1 MELVSGVVLAGGK
14 SRRMGFNKAFLKFGP
29 QHLIERIVATLK
41 EVFTENILV
50 ADSPELYWN
59 LGLPV
64 VTDIFPGCG
73 PLSGIHAGLVY
84 TNTPYIFVV
93 ACDMPFVT
101 AQFILFLL
109 GQAAGYEVIVPQI
122 NEQTEPL
129 CAVYHKGCLPVVEK
143 GLKAGQYKVTDF
155 FQAVKVKYI
164 AQEKFSYMD
173 EEHIIFTNLNTRNDL
188 KRAWHILDREDRS
201 WRKIST
207 LRFKDLKKDLRF

>member
-14 SRRMGFNKAFLKFGP
+14 SNRMGFNKAFLRFGQ

-41 EVFTENILV
+41 EVFAENILV
-50 ADSPELYWN
+50 TDNPELYRN

-64 VTDIFPGCG
+64 VTDIFPGYG

-122 NEQTEPL
+122 KEQVEPL
-129 CAVYHKGCLPVVEK
+129 CAVYHKGCLPVVEAR
-143 GLKAGQYKVTDF
+143 LKAGQYKVSGF

-164 AQEKFSYMD
+164 AQEEFSYID
-173 EEHIIFTNLNTRNDL
+173 EEDKIFINLNTRNDL
-188 KRAWHILDREDRS
+188 KRAWHILDREDRN
-201 WRKIST
+201 WRKISA
-207 LRFKDLKKDLRF
+207 LRFKELKKDLKF